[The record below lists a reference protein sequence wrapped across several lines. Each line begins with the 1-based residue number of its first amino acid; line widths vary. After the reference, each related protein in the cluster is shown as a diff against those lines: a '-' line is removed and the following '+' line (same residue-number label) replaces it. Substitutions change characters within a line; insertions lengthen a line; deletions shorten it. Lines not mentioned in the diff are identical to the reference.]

1 MRSLKME
8 EIDQIWRFIML
19 IKQLE
24 DQFHDWDLSDDK
36 KFKTQV
42 CLSLLVIAKSLD
54 KLTKP
59 YDKDNDKKEYI
70 EEKVMKEKPKRARI
84 GG

>member
-1 MRSLKME
+1 ME
-8 EIDQIWRFIML
+8 EIDEIWRFIMQ

-24 DQFHDWDLSDDK
+24 DQFHNWDLSDDK

-54 KLTKP
+54 KISKP
-59 YDKDNDKKEYI
+59 YEKDHDKKEI
-70 EEKVMKEKPKRARI
+70 VKKEEDIKMTPKRARI
-84 GG
+84 GA